1 MLVRL
6 GFLGTMLLWFCI
18 RRLGDLRLMI
28 YMQRFKTVSNGLI
41 QRLKETNAADILNQV
56 NKVAKKFTVA
66 LDFSVVCSREG
77 LYPRGNFS
85 TTTSSKQ
92 FFLSLAK
99 YKLFYTS

>member
-1 MLVRL
+1 
-6 GFLGTMLLWFCI
+6 MLLWFWI

-56 NKVAKKFTVA
+56 NKVA
-66 LDFSVVCSREG
+66 LEFSVVRSREG

-85 TTTSSKQ
+85 TTSSSKQ

-99 YKLFYTS
+99 YKLLYTS

>member
-6 GFLGTMLLWFCI
+6 GFQGTMFLWFCI
-18 RRLGDLRLMI
+18 RRLGDLRLMN
-28 YMQRFKTVSNGLI
+28 YMQRFKTVSNSLI

>member
-1 MLVRL
+1 
-6 GFLGTMLLWFCI
+6 MLLWFCI

>member
-1 MLVRL
+1 
-6 GFLGTMLLWFCI
+6 MLLWFWI

-56 NKVAKKFTVA
+56 NKVA
-66 LDFSVVCSREG
+66 LEFSVVRSREG
-77 LYPRGNFS
+77 LYLRGNFS
-85 TTTSSKQ
+85 TTSSSKQ

-99 YKLFYTS
+99 YKLLYTS

>member
-1 MLVRL
+1 
-6 GFLGTMLLWFCI
+6 
-18 RRLGDLRLMI
+18 MI

>member
-1 MLVRL
+1 
-6 GFLGTMLLWFCI
+6 
-18 RRLGDLRLMI
+18 MI

-56 NKVAKKFTVA
+56 NKVAKIFTVA

-99 YKLFYTS
+99 YKLLYTS

>member
-6 GFLGTMLLWFCI
+6 GFQGTMLLWICI

-56 NKVAKKFTVA
+56 NKVAKD
-66 LDFSVVCSREG
+66 L
-77 LYPRGNFS
+77 LW
-85 TTTSSKQ
+85 
-92 FFLSLAK
+92 L
-99 YKLFYTS
+99 

>member
-1 MLVRL
+1 M
-6 GFLGTMLLWFCI
+6 
-18 RRLGDLRLMI
+18 RLMI

-56 NKVAKKFTVA
+56 NKVAKIFTVA

-99 YKLFYTS
+99 YKLLYTS

>member
-6 GFLGTMLLWFCI
+6 GFQGTMLLWFWI

-56 NKVAKKFTVA
+56 NKVA
-66 LDFSVVCSREG
+66 LEFSVVRSREG

-85 TTTSSKQ
+85 TTSSSKQ

-99 YKLFYTS
+99 YKLLYTS